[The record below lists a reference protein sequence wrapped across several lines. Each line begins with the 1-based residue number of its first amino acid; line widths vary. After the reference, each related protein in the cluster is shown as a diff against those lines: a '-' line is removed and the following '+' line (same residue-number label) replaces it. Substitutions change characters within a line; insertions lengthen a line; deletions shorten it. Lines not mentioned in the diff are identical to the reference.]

1 MSDGEIVRDVSHAA
15 KLEAC
20 EDNLAAFVLYWARL
34 AQSTQEGELRDTPE
48 LAWGISGLPVYLFN
62 GVARTRLSA
71 EPEAALD
78 EHIAAPLAAF
88 ASRPLPMA
96 WWVTPSS
103 RPVDLARRL
112 AAHGLRHS
120 GDEPAMAVDL
130 LTVPEQVSAPPSLSI
145 EEVTDFA
152 GLREAMDIVCAS
164 FGEPTTFTQKFVAL
178 LAGHELD
185 DSLPFRAYL
194 ARLDGVPVA
203 TSQLFRAAGIAGI
216 YAVATLPSARRQG
229 VGAAITLAPL
239 LAARA
244 LGYRLGI
251 LTASAMGYGVYQ
263 RLGFEEVCRF
273 STYALPSG
281 DHRVDSHSGGQL

>member
-15 KLEAC
+15 KIAAC

-34 AQSTQEGELRDTPE
+34 AQSHQQGDLYDSPE
-48 LAWGISGLPVYLFN
+48 LAWGISGLSVYLFN
-62 GVARTRLSA
+62 GVVRTRLSA
-71 EPEAALD
+71 EPEAELD
-78 EHIAAPLAAF
+78 ERIAATLAPF
-88 ASRPLPMA
+88 AARPFPMA
-96 WWVTPSS
+96 WWVTPATQ
-103 RPVDLARRL
+103 PVDLARRL

-130 LTVPEQVSAPPSLSI
+130 LTLPERVSAPPSLSI

-152 GLREAMDIVCAS
+152 ALREAIDIVCAS
-164 FGEPTTFTQKFVAL
+164 FGESTVFTQKFVAL
-178 LAGHELD
+178 LAGHDLD
-185 DSLPFRAYL
+185 DSLPFRTYL

-229 VGAAITLAPL
+229 IGAAVTLAPL

-263 RLGFEEVCRF
+263 RLGFEEACRF

-281 DHRVDSHSGGQL
+281 ESRVDTHSDGQL